1 MQIAHGDEVPVVCD
15 GGGVRTGKVGK
26 QFLLSGDPASPGNFK
41 FGLFHQYG
49 DFYSPRH
56 RHNFCQFR
64 VQLEGLCEYGLS
76 GKMKPG
82 TIGYF
87 PEGAYYGPQGPD
99 SGDTYTATLQFGGP
113 SGSGLLTP
121 EQTAAAKKELLQF
134 GAFEKGVFRPSPDV
148 PERRNMD
155 GFEAVW
161 EHINGRKLV
170 YPEPQYAAP
179 VMMSPENYQWMPVA
193 GVSGLEEK
201 ILGVFTDCQIP
212 CALYRL
218 QPGAAFTARGRG
230 IFMVMY
236 GHGEVQGDTFRFRRY
251 SSVYLDTGE
260 TTRFTSDEVSEILLL
275 GMPDV
280 AAIEACAPVDVA
292 GRQPC
297 AA

>member
-26 QFLLSGDPASPGNFK
+26 QFLLSGAPASPGNFK

-49 DFYSPRH
+49 DFFSPRH

-76 GKMKPG
+76 GKMDPG

-99 SGDTYTATLQFGGP
+99 AGDTYTATLQFGGP

-121 EQTAAAKKELLQF
+121 EQTAAAKKELVKTGF
-134 GAFEKGVFRPSPDV
+134 FKEGVFHRNPDV
-148 PERRNMD
+148 PGKRNMD

-161 EHINGRKLV
+161 EQVNGRDLV
-170 YPEPQYAAP
+170 YPEPQYATA
-179 VMMSPENYQWMPVA
+179 VMMHPDNYQWMPLA
-193 GVSGLEEK
+193 GASGVEEK
-201 ILGVFTDCQIP
+201 LLGVFTDCQIP
-212 CALYRL
+212 CAFYRL
-218 QPGAAFTARGRG
+218 QPGATFTAHGRG
-230 IFMVMY
+230 VFMVMS
-236 GHGEVQGDTFRFRRY
+236 GHGAVEGETFRRFT
-251 SSVYLDTGE
+251 SVYLDTGE
-260 TTRFTSDEVSEILLL
+260 TTRFKADQVSEILLL

-280 AAIEACAPVDVA
+280 AAIQTYAPVEVA
-292 GRQPC
+292 SEAPEPAR
-297 AA
+297 

>member
-1 MQIAHGDEVPVVCD
+1 MQIAHGDEVPIVCD

-26 QFLLSGDPASPGNFK
+26 QLLLGGDTDSPGNFK

-49 DFYSPRH
+49 DFFSPRH

-64 VQLEGLCEYGLS
+64 VQLEGVCEYGLS

-99 SGDTYTATLQFGGP
+99 AGDTYTATLQFGGP

-121 EQTAAAKKELLQF
+121 EQTAAAKQELLKTGF
-134 GAFEKGVFRPSPDV
+134 FKNGVFHRNPDV
-148 PERRNMD
+148 PGKRNVD

-161 EHINGRKLV
+161 EQVNGRTLV
-170 YPEPQYAAP
+170 YPEPQYATP
-179 VMMSPENYQWMPVA
+179 VMMFPDSYQWMRA
-193 GVSGLEEK
+193 SATGVEEK
-201 ILGVFTDCQIP
+201 VLGVFTDCQIP

-218 QPGAAFTARGRG
+218 QPGAIFTAHGRG
-230 IFMVMY
+230 VFMVLS
-236 GHGEVQGDTFRFRRY
+236 GHGSVASETFRRFT
-251 SSVYLDTGE
+251 SVYLDTGE
-260 TTRFTSDEVSEILLL
+260 TTRFEADELSEMLLM

-280 AAIEACAPVDVA
+280 AAMQTYEPVEAASEAPA
-292 GRQPC
+292 P
-297 AA
+297 A

>member
-1 MQIAHGDEVPVVCD
+1 MQIAHGDEVPIVCD

-26 QFLLSGDPASPGNFK
+26 QFLLQGDPASPGNFK

-76 GKMKPG
+76 GRMTPG

-99 SGDTYTATLQFGGP
+99 SEDTYTATLQFGGP
-113 SGSGLLTP
+113 SGQGLLTP
-121 EQTAAAKKELLQF
+121 EQTAAAKKELLKV
-134 GAFEKGVFRPSPDV
+134 GYFEKGVFHPNPDV
-148 PERRNMD
+148 PDRRNMD

-179 VMMSPENYQWMPVA
+179 VMMYADHYQWMPVA
-193 GVSGLEEK
+193 GADGVDEK
-201 ILGVFTDCQIP
+201 MMGVFTDCRIH
-212 CALYRL
+212 CAMYRL
-218 QPGAAFTARGRG
+218 QPGAAFTAHGRG
-230 IFMVMY
+230 ILMVMS
-236 GHGEVQGDTFRFRRY
+236 GRGGVEGQTFRQY
-251 SSVYLDTGE
+251 TSVYLNTGE
-260 TTRFTSDEVSEILLL
+260 TTQFIADEVSEILLM

-280 AAIEACAPVDVA
+280 AAIQRYAPVETSAERPVLV
-292 GRQPC
+292 
-297 AA
+297 

>member
-1 MQIAHGDEVPVVCD
+1 MQIAHGDEVPIVCD

-26 QFLLSGDPASPGNFK
+26 QFLLMGDPASPGNFK

-64 VQLEGLCEYGLS
+64 VQLEGPCEYGLS

-87 PEGAYYGPQGPD
+87 PEGTYYGPQGPD
-99 SGDTYTATLQFGGP
+99 TEDTYTATLQFGGP

-121 EQTAAAKKELLQF
+121 EQTIAAKKELLKF
-134 GAFEKGVFRPSPDV
+134 GTFEKGVFRPNPDV
-148 PERRNMD
+148 TDRRNMD
-155 GFEAVW
+155 GFEAIW

-179 VMMSPENYQWMPVA
+179 VLMYPDHYQWMPVSGA
-193 GVSGLEEK
+193 SGVEEK
-201 ILGVFTDCQIP
+201 AMGLFTDCQIP
-212 CALYRL
+212 CAMYRV
-218 QPGAAFTARGRG
+218 QPGATLTAHGRG
-230 IFMVMY
+230 ILMVMS
-236 GHGEVQGDTFRFRRY
+236 GGGAVAGDRFRQY
-251 SSVYLDTGE
+251 TSVYLDTGE
-260 TTRFTSDEVSEILLL
+260 TTQFHANEVSEILLL

-280 AAIEACAPVDVA
+280 AAMEKPESVAVA
-292 GRQPC
+292 GEEPVH
-297 AA
+297 A

>member
-1 MQIAHGDEVPVVCD
+1 MQIAQGDEVPVVCD

-64 VQLEGLCEYGLS
+64 VQLEGLCQYGLS
-76 GKMKPG
+76 GKMEPG

-99 SGDTYTATLQFGGP
+99 AGDTYTATLQFGGP

-121 EQTAAAKKELLQF
+121 EQSAAAKKELLKTGF
-134 GAFEKGVFRPSPDV
+134 FKEGVFHRNPDV
-148 PERRNMD
+148 PGKRNMD

-161 EHINGRKLV
+161 EQINGRTLV
-170 YPEPQYAAP
+170 YPEPQYATP
-179 VMMSPENYQWMPVA
+179 VMMHPDNYQWMPA
-193 GVSGLEEK
+193 TETGVEEK
-201 ILGVFTDCQIP
+201 VLGIFTDCQIP
-212 CALYRL
+212 CALYRV
-218 QPGAAFTARGRG
+218 QPDAAFTAHGRG
-230 IFMVMY
+230 IFMVMS
-236 GHGEVQGDTFRFRRY
+236 GHGAVEGDTFRRFT
-251 SSVYLDTGE
+251 SVYLDTGE
-260 TTRFTSDEVSEILLL
+260 TTKFAADQVSEILLL

-280 AAIEACAPVDVA
+280 AAIRSYAPVEVSIEA
-292 GRQPC
+292 P
-297 AA
+297 APV

>member
-49 DFYSPRH
+49 DFFSPRH

-76 GKMKPG
+76 GKMDPG

-99 SGDTYTATLQFGGP
+99 AGDTYTATLQFGGP

-121 EQTAAAKKELLQF
+121 EQTAAAKKELVKTGF
-134 GAFEKGVFRPSPDV
+134 FKEGVFHRNPDV
-148 PERRNMD
+148 PGKRNMD

-161 EHINGRKLV
+161 EQVNGRDLV
-170 YPEPQYAAP
+170 YPEPQYATA
-179 VMMSPENYQWMPVA
+179 VMMHPDNYQWMPLA
-193 GVSGLEEK
+193 GASGVEEK
-201 ILGVFTDCQIP
+201 LLGVFTDCQIP
-212 CALYRL
+212 CAFYRL
-218 QPGAAFTARGRG
+218 QPGATFTAHGRG
-230 IFMVMY
+230 VFMVMS
-236 GHGEVQGDTFRFRRY
+236 GHGAVEGATFRRFT
-251 SSVYLDTGE
+251 SVYLDTGE
-260 TTRFTSDEVSEILLL
+260 TTRFKADQVSEILLL

-280 AAIEACAPVDVA
+280 AAIQTYAPVEVA
-292 GRQPC
+292 SEAPEPAR
-297 AA
+297 